1 MIPVVRDYNG
11 KLESLCECISYHQIL
26 TNYGQN
32 LCREY
37 SESLM
42 QLEKMKLCFCLL
54 LIYHQL
60 R

>member
-42 QLEKMKLCFCLL
+42 QLKK
-54 LIYHQL
+54 
-60 R
+60 